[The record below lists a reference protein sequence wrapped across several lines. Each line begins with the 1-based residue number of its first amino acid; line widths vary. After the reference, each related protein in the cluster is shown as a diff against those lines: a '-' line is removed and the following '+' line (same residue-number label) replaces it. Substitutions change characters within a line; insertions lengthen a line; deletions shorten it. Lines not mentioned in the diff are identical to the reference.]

1 MKYMAAVLLFAALV
15 AFYAVR
21 SVLADKLEVAIW
33 GITFLAITIA
43 GYIWARHYRAFLT
56 DAERDRLG
64 KLGYVPGV
72 TSGMGPEGTRI
83 FCLTLGLWLLFLGLR
98 VLWHLYA

>member
-1 MKYMAAVLLFAALV
+1 MKCMAAILLFAALG
-15 AFYAVR
+15 ASFAIR
-21 SVLADKLEVAIW
+21 SVLTNKLEVAIW
-33 GITFLAITIA
+33 EITFLAIAVA
-43 GYIWARHYRAFLT
+43 GHFWARHYRAFLAN
-56 DAERDRLG
+56 AERDRLA

-83 FCLTLGLWLLFLGLR
+83 FSLTLGLYLLCLGLR